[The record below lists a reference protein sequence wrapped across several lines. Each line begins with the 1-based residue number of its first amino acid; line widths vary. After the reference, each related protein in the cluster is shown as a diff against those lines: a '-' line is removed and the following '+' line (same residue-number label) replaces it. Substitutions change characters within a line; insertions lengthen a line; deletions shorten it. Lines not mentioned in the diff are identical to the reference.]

1 MQAPAQGNRMPVFD
15 LFKRLVGT
23 NAPVG
28 ERRGHERVRASLGAR
43 VLVVDDSAT
52 IRAVLGKM
60 LAQDSYEVLV
70 AVDGESAVTL
80 AQAQLPDLI
89 FLDIVL
95 PGMSGFAVLR
105 ALRRDSRTR
114 ITPIIM
120 MSGNQQATEQFYVQ
134 RFGADGFVKKPF
146 GRADVFHAIRSL
158 VQAGR
163 MPARL
168 EAEPVEVI
176 PEGMTQEEWN
186 AIPDIGMPDE
196 AHMAPSVAGSAP
208 TAEPAFERV
217 PAAPVASAP
226 ATPRVDAPLNT
237 WSVPAASGVMRPS
250 IGRGMQGAM
259 SSGSAPL
266 VVHVNKPQ
274 LEPARVEAMNPGETA
289 PSRESED

>member
-1 MQAPAQGNRMPVFD
+1 MPVFD

-28 ERRGHERVRASLGAR
+28 ERRDGERIRASAGAR

-70 AVDGESAVTL
+70 AADGESAVTL

-114 ITPIIM
+114 TTPIIM

-134 RFGADGFVKKPF
+134 RFGADGFIKKPF
-146 GRADVFHAIRSL
+146 GRAEVFHAVRSL

-163 MPARL
+163 MPGRL
-168 EAEPVEVI
+168 ETAPVDVI

-196 AHMAPSVAGSAP
+196 AHMTPEPVEPVAV
-208 TAEPAFERV
+208 E
-217 PAAPVASAP
+217 PVASDIPAP
-226 ATPRVDAPLNT
+226 NVQAAPRVDAPVHA

-250 IGRGMQGAM
+250 IGRGMQGAIG
-259 SSGSAPL
+259 SGSAPL
-266 VVHVNKPQ
+266 VLHVNNPRP
-274 LEPARVEAMNPGETA
+274 LSASVDAMHPDIAPAA
-289 PSRESED
+289 PSRESKD